1 MHCKTEAG
9 AMDRSPDEAEE
20 WSCGEELRTTGNE
33 RCVKGVSLDDK
44 THCMCT
50 GIDDSE
56 YGKLMD
62 MRT

>member
-33 RCVKGVSLDDK
+33 RCVKGVSLDGK